1 MLAYA
6 ATLSVSQNCTVKENH
21 QIFKSFNPT
30 GPRFNDD
37 GMGCQSVA
45 GIAPSVKFTQ
55 CLFVQQQQV
64 ESGSVRLEGSKYHS
78 QEVNTVQ
85 RP

>member
-1 MLAYA
+1 MLLR
-6 ATLSVSQNCTVKENH
+6 TLSVSHNYTVKENH
-21 QIFKSFNPT
+21 QIFKSFNLT
-30 GPRFNDD
+30 GARCNND

-64 ESGSVRLEGSKYHS
+64 ESSSVRLEGSKYLS